1 LKTQKAEEEVE
12 IPKLFLTKGGLC
24 RTVRVKVDMPIV
36 VREKICE
43 VARRYAKCGLTREVF
58 KQLFLNGYDLVER
71 TCGIES
77 FINHVHEEKKK
88 LKKERAGAIKGER
101 RKGMGE
107 SHHD

>member
-1 LKTQKAEEEVE
+1 MKTQKAEEVE
-12 IPKLFLTKGGLC
+12 IVPKLFPTKGLY
-24 RTVRVKVDMPIV
+24 RMTRMKVDMPIV

-77 FINHVHEEKKK
+77 FIKQIHEEKMK
-88 LKKERAGAIKGER
+88 LKKL
-101 RKGMGE
+101 RKGMGGGGIP
-107 SHHD
+107 S